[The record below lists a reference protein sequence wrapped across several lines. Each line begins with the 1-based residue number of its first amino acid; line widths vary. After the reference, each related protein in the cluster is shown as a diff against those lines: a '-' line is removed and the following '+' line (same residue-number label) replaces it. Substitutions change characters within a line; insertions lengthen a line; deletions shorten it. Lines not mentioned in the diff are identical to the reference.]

1 MGMVRPSLPVVIGL
15 IMLVL
20 SLLYALTFTYML
32 NVSVDEQLVPSPGPA
47 PRYAGPVHRHNGTE
61 WVLIVGPALLGWLG
75 TGFSTTFLVRRWLDA
90 PMPPRATEPE

>member
-1 MGMVRPSLPVVIGL
+1 MARPSLPVVIGT

-32 NVSVDEQLVPSPGPA
+32 YVSADEQLVPSPGPP
-47 PRYAGPVHRHNGTE
+47 PRYSGPVHRHNGTE

-75 TGFSTTFLVRRWLDA
+75 TGFSGTFLVRRWLDPPA
-90 PMPPRATEPE
+90 PARATDPE